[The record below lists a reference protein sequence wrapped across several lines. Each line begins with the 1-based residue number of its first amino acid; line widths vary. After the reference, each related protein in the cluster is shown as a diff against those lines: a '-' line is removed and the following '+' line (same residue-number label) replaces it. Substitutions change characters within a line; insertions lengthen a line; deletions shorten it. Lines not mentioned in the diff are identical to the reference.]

1 MQNEKKIMKIFY
13 IVIVCLFFSFHSKA
27 DTNYIV
33 EVHGN
38 IKEVNTHQYTKTD
51 NLKFLTIDGTF
62 KDNLG
67 NFGQTN
73 SLVYMITKNNIVEK
87 FLMNK

>member
-1 MQNEKKIMKIFY
+1 MKNFFLI
-13 IVIVCLFFSFHSKA
+13 ICCSFFSFYIKA
-27 DTNYIV
+27 EANYIV
-33 EVHGN
+33 EVHGT
-38 IKEVNTHQYTKTD
+38 IKEVKTHKYTETD

-73 SLVYMITKNNIVEK
+73 SLVYMLTKNILLKN
-87 FLMNK
+87 